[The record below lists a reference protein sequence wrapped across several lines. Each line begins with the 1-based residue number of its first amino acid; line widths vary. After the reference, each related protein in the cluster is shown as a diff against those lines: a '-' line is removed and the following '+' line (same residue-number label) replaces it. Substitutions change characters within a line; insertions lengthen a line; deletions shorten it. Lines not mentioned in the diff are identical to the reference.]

1 MTFIPLSIAPG
12 AIPLRAAMPDL
23 SGLSG
28 LSAIPPSPSMAGSA
42 QSAGSIGTVMA
53 YTEGLRGYAC
63 EHEQMTRLEVVRR
76 LARLKGFTH
85 SGEQALPTGSG
96 PVYYVPSDTLVGT
109 ERAHALGI
117 HNRDHLFGG
126 VVPHAFVSTKAITHP
141 LVASDSAAPEGWNP
155 AFAERVGDAVLRGYT
170 AFMHADAREA
180 GRRILM
186 VGPAR
191 VKTVRETGGRGQFVV
206 KNMRELDA
214 CLAEFSDESLR
225 NDGVV
230 IEENL
235 ADVIT
240 LSVGQVTVA
249 GMVATYYGEQ
259 SLVRNN
265 NGGEAYGGSRLTVVR
280 GDFNAVLALQL
291 PDDIR
296 LAVEQA
302 MIYDVAAMA
311 CFPGFFASR
320 INYDVVQ
327 GTDAEGRWRSGV
339 LEQSWRAGGATGAE
353 IAALEVFQASPDRD
367 VVTAACVE
375 VYGDCEVPP
384 GAVIYFRGVDSQ
396 TGMLTKY
403 TITESLDT
411 LEPHAHT
418 S

>member
-1 MTFIPLSIAPG
+1 MKFAPPLSIDPGVIPVHAPMQ
-12 AIPLRAAMPDL
+12 AEVPAAPDT
-23 SGLSG
+23 
-28 LSAIPPSPSMAGSA
+28 SA
-42 QSAGSIGTVMA
+42 IGTVMA

-85 SGEQALPTGSG
+85 SAERALGADAG
-96 PVYYVPSDTLVGT
+96 PVYFVPSDTLVGT
-109 ERAHALGI
+109 DRAHALGI
-117 HNRDHLFGG
+117 HNREHLFGG
-126 VVPHAFVSTKAITHP
+126 VVPHPFVSTKAITHA
-141 LVASDSAAPEGWNP
+141 LVASDSFAPEGWSHE
-155 AFAERVGDAVLRGYT
+155 FAERVGTVVLRGYS
-170 AFMHADAREA
+170 AFTHADAREA
-180 GRRILM
+180 GLRVLRI
-186 VGPAR
+186 GPAR

-206 KNMRELDA
+206 KNAEELDA
-214 CLAEFSDESLR
+214 CLAGFSEQTLR
-225 NDGVV
+225 SDGLV

-235 ADVIT
+235 NDVIT

-249 GMVATYYGEQ
+249 GVVATYYGEQ
-259 SLVRNN
+259 RLAVNN
-265 NGGEAYGGSRLTVVR
+265 KGDEVYGGSRLTVVR
-280 GDFNAVLALQL
+280 GDFNTVLALQL
-291 PDDIR
+291 PEDIR

-302 MIYDVAAMA
+302 MVYDSAAMA

-353 IAALEVFQASPDRD
+353 IAALEVFKAEAEKD

-375 VYGDCEVPP
+375 VYGDCEVPA

-403 TITESLDT
+403 TLI
-411 LEPHAHT
+411 EPHAHT